1 MEEPMTSRQ
10 VGLNGF
16 EPLTS
21 RLSGVRSNRLS
32 YSPNSCTY
40 RLLSSNKKSVSP
52 QEPLTFL
59 PLAGQLT
66 E

>member
-32 YSPNSCTY
+32 YSPGLY
-40 RLLSSNKKSVSP
+40 RTVGKAVRLQSFGSHNKKSPKPARHRIVP
-52 QEPLTFL
+52 
-59 PLAGQLT
+59 
-66 E
+66 

>member
-32 YSPNSCTY
+32 YSPKII
-40 RLLSSNKKSVSP
+40 SSRKLFSICSRNKKSPKPARHRLVP
-52 QEPLTFL
+52 
-59 PLAGQLT
+59 
-66 E
+66 